1 MLIVSSRIQIPDS
14 ELRFSYARSSGPG
27 GQNVNKVAS
36 KAILHWSTQSESIS
50 DTVRQRLLEL
60 FPTRVTNAGDFVISS
75 DRFRDQRQN
84 AEDCLDRLKEMLQA
98 ACRPVKKRR
107 PTRPSQGSHRRR
119 LETKRQQ
126 SEKKQGRRSVGRSES
141 D

>member
-1 MLIVSSRIQIPDS
+1 PDA

-36 KAILHWSTQSESIS
+36 KAILHWSTESESIPPE
-50 DTVRQRLLEL
+50 VRERLLQL
-60 FPTRVTNAGDFVISS
+60 FPTRLTNTGDFVISS

-84 AEDCLDRLKEMLQA
+84 ADDCRERLKEMLQA

-107 PTRPSQGSHRRR
+107 ATRPSQGSKRRR
-119 LETKRQQ
+119 LEGKRQQ
-126 SEKKQGRRSVGRSES
+126 SEKKQGRRKVDRPE
-141 D
+141 

>member
-1 MLIVSSRIQIPDS
+1 MLIVTSSIQIPDA

-36 KAILHWSTQSESIS
+36 KAILHWSTESESIPPE
-50 DTVRQRLLEL
+50 VRERLLQL
-60 FPTRVTNAGDFVISS
+60 FPTRLTNTGDFVISS

-84 AEDCLDRLKEMLQA
+84 ADDCRERLKEMLQA

-107 PTRPSQGSHRRR
+107 ATRPSQGSKRRR
-119 LETKRQQ
+119 LEGKRQQ
-126 SEKKQGRRSVGRSES
+126 SEKKQGRRKVDRPE
-141 D
+141 

>member
-1 MLIVSSRIQIPDS
+1 MLIVTASIQIPDA

-36 KAILHWSTQSESIS
+36 KAILHWSTDSESIPPE
-50 DTVRQRLLEL
+50 VRERLLQL
-60 FPTRVTNAGDFVISS
+60 FPTRLTNTGDFVISS

-84 AEDCLDRLKEMLQA
+84 ADDCRERLKEMLQA

-107 PTRPSQGSHRRR
+107 ATRPSQGSKRRR
-119 LETKRQQ
+119 LEGKRQQ
-126 SEKKQGRRSVGRSES
+126 SEKKQGRRKVDRPE
-141 D
+141 

>member
-1 MLIVSSRIQIPDS
+1 MLIVTASIQIPDA

-36 KAILHWSTQSESIS
+36 KAILHWSTESESIPPE
-50 DTVRQRLLEL
+50 VRERLLQL
-60 FPTRVTNAGDFVISS
+60 FPTRLTNTGDFVISS

-84 AEDCLDRLKEMLQA
+84 ADDCRERLKEMLQA

-107 PTRPSQGSHRRR
+107 ATRPSQGSKRRR
-119 LETKRQQ
+119 LEGKRQQ
-126 SEKKQGRRSVGRSES
+126 SEKKQGRRKVDRPE
-141 D
+141 

>member
-1 MLIVSSRIQIPDS
+1 MLIVSSRLQIPDA

-50 DTVRQRLLEL
+50 PMVRERLLEL

-84 AEDCLDRLKEMLQA
+84 AQDCLDRLREMLQA
-98 ACRPVKKRR
+98 ACQPVKTRRATR
-107 PTRPSQGSHRRR
+107 PTQGSHRRR
-119 LETKRQQ
+119 LEGKRQQ
-126 SEKKQGRRSVGRSES
+126 SAKKQGRRSLERP

>member
-75 DRFRDQRQN
+75 DRFRDQRQK
-84 AEDCLDRLKEMLQA
+84 DRKS
-98 ACRPVKKRR
+98 
-107 PTRPSQGSHRRR
+107 TRLNSSHSSVSRMPSSA
-119 LETKRQQ
+119 
-126 SEKKQGRRSVGRSES
+126 
-141 D
+141 

>member
-50 DTVRQRLLEL
+50 PTVRERLLEL
-60 FPTRVTNAGDFVISS
+60 FSTRVTNAGDFVISS

-84 AEDCLDRLKEMLQA
+84 AEDCLDRLREMLQA

-107 PTRPSQGSHRRR
+107 ATRPSQASRRRR
-119 LETKRQQ
+119 LEDKRQQ
-126 SEKKQGRRSVGRSES
+126 SVKKQGRRSLDRP

>member
-1 MLIVSSRIQIPDS
+1 MLIVTSTIQIPDV

-36 KAILHWSTQSESIS
+36 KAILHWSTTSENIPPA
-50 DTVRQRLLEL
+50 VRERLLEL
-60 FPTRVTNAGDFVISS
+60 YPTRLTNTGDFVISS

-84 AEDCLDRLKEMLQA
+84 ADDCRERLKEMLQA

-107 PTRPSQGSHRRR
+107 ATRPSQGSHRRR
-119 LETKRQQ
+119 LEGKRQQ
-126 SEKKQGRRSVGRSES
+126 SEKKQGRRKVERSE
-141 D
+141 

>member
-1 MLIVSSRIQIPDS
+1 MLIVTSSIQIPDA

-36 KAILHWSTQSESIS
+36 KAILHWSTDSESIPPE
-50 DTVRQRLLEL
+50 VRERLLQL
-60 FPTRVTNAGDFVISS
+60 FPTRLTNTGDFVISS

-84 AEDCLDRLKEMLQA
+84 ADDCRERLKEMLQA

-107 PTRPSQGSHRRR
+107 ATRPSQGSKRRR
-119 LETKRQQ
+119 LEGKRQQ
-126 SEKKQGRRSVGRSES
+126 SEKKQGRRKVDRPE
-141 D
+141 